1 MLSIIVTI
9 LFAVST
15 IALVVLVYNTVKTNG
30 REDDNRTETAKR

>member
-1 MLSIIVTI
+1 MLSVIVAI

-15 IALVVLVYNTVKTNG
+15 IALVVLVYNTVKTNR